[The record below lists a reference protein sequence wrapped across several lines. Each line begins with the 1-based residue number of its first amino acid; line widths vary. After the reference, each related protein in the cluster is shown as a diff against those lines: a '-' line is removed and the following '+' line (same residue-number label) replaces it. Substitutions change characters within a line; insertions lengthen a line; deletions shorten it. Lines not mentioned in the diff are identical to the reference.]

1 MSKSQKASR
10 TTTIPEDEDLTPKPM
25 SNRRRLFLIGVAI
38 FCLII
43 FSVTGPMMSA
53 FDKMFG
59 GGPSLIA
66 TAELPGGKVE
76 FNTED
81 QIRAAQM
88 MQWEERFFGP
98 QFRGDSEEDE
108 LVYALL
114 RRLADDL
121 GIVVPDEMVR
131 QFIASML
138 GQGGDYQLLY
148 RSMDFTSAL
157 QFEMVL
163 RDVLRVPMLEEML
176 ASSQVPTEVEVLEL
190 FKERYEEFQ
199 LEYVVWHAS
208 DFETA
213 AQALEPTEEELQT
226 FYDEGLSFTQRRDL
240 ENEEAVAFEAVVVTA
255 DALATEAVQAWLPAE
270 EPTDEMLNS
279 FYEFN
284 RRFLYERPLP
294 EDGSEQD
301 PELGPYLSREELG
314 DERVKQ
320 DWMLQRAAQALQGDA
335 AESGDLEAF
344 AAEKG
349 VEAVKYE
356 DPVPASQ
363 LAVLERI
370 GNERLSQ
377 LLRVDEGVFLASP
390 ILGDGYAVIA
400 RAITQVPRELPAL
413 EEIRESVI
421 DYWRE
426 GRQPEL
432 ATEAAE
438 ALIATFPQPE
448 VEGDAVVVDSEAFTT
463 AATDSGLQSSTLGW
477 ISRNR
482 RAGEDPVWS
491 ADDDVSDWLR
501 SQVNRELDDAVEGQI
516 LGPYS
521 NTFVE
526 DRFVVVGRLVG
537 TRDPSTE
544 RIWPQELAS
553 VRTTLA
559 FQGAQTFRA
568 DQLSFEAMS
577 KNYNLKRVA
586 IEP

>member
-1 MSKSQKASR
+1 MSKSQQASR
-10 TTTIPEDEDLTPKPM
+10 KTTIPEDEDLTPQPM
-25 SNRRRLFLIGVAI
+25 SKRRRLFLIGVAI
-38 FCLII
+38 FCLVI
-43 FSVTGPMMSA
+43 FSVTGPMMTA
-53 FDKMFG
+53 FDKLFG
-59 GGPSLIA
+59 GGPGVIA
-66 TAELPGGKVE
+66 TAEMPSGKVT
-76 FNTED
+76 FTTED
-81 QIRAAQM
+81 QVRAAQL

-98 QFRGDSEEDE
+98 QFRGESEEDE
-108 LVYALL
+108 LVYTLL
-114 RRLADDL
+114 RRLGNDL
-121 GIVVPDEMVR
+121 GLVVPDATVR
-131 QFIASML
+131 EFIGSMI
-138 GQGGDYQLLY
+138 GQGGDYQTLV
-148 RSMDFTSAL
+148 RNMGFNSAL
-157 QFEMVL
+157 QFEMLL

-176 ASSQVPTEVEVLEL
+176 ASSQVPTEVEVLDL
-190 FKERYEEFQ
+190 FKDRYEEFQ
-199 LEYVVWHAS
+199 LEYVVWRAS
-208 DFETA
+208 DFEAA

-270 EPTDEMLNS
+270 EPTEEMLNS

-294 EDGSEQD
+294 EEGTEQD

-335 AESGDLEAF
+335 AESGDLAAL

-349 VEAVKYE
+349 AESISFE
-356 DPVPASQ
+356 EPVPASQ
-363 LAVLERI
+363 LAELERI

-448 VEGDAVVVDSEAFTT
+448 VEGDAVVVDAEAFAT
-463 AATDSGLQSSTLGW
+463 AATDAGLQNATLGW

-501 SQVNRELDDAVEGQI
+501 SQINRELDDAVEDQI

-537 TRDPSTE
+537 TREPSTD

-559 FQGAQTFRA
+559 FQGSQTFRA
-568 DQLSFEAMS
+568 DQLSFEAMA
-577 KNYNLKRVA
+577 KNYKLQRVA